1 MSSFEFPGEYYEVIR
16 KDLRDVTAETDF
28 LASYLP
34 SGGRVLDI
42 GSGTGTNLRALA
54 ALGHP
59 GVGVDQSAGFTEF
72 ARKAAAEAAAAAP
85 AGETAEVDYV
95 HARTAEYTT
104 EQRFDLA
111 YSLFSTL
118 NQLTRDELKQLFAD
132 VRGWL
137 TPGGHLVIDIGHLL
151 NFVDGYQPN
160 IIAHHQG
167 DGLLVTRLARQSVN
181 PHAAIW
187 RNEETVIVRGADGQV
202 SMYANFFDQAVLTAP
217 EVRDLLAAAG
227 FEVVAEYGGFRKE
240 PGPRIGR
247 GPLLFVARVADGGT
261 GTANAAAANVNGSN
275 GTEAVAA

>member
-34 SGGRVLDI
+34 PGGRVLDI

-59 GVGVDQSAGFTEF
+59 GVGIDQSASFTEF
-72 ARKAAAEAAAAAP
+72 AREAAKAAAAAGA
-85 AGETAEVDYV
+85 AGAAGAEAAEVEYV
-95 HARTAEYTT
+95 HTRTADFTID
-104 EQRFDLA
+104 QRFDLA

-132 VRGWL
+132 LHGWL
-137 TPGGHLVIDIGHLL
+137 APGGHVVIDIGHLL

-202 SMYANFFDQAVLTAP
+202 SMYANFFDQAVLTSP

-240 PGPRIGR
+240 PGPRVGR
-247 GPLLFVARVADGGT
+247 GPLLFVARAT
-261 GTANAAAANVNGSN
+261 TATTTRTA